1 MRGSSGFRVAVTADA
16 VRPDGSSIHG
26 DLRLNRL
33 AEHGIDWE
41 VLPAYSDPIPPAQ
54 LAGIDAVLSMGHT
67 TFDAGT
73 LAQAPGLRLISR
85 FGAGYETIN
94 LDDCTLAGVVVT
106 NTPVPVRRPLAAA
119 GLTMLL
125 ALAHHLLA
133 KDRITRTSQWQQ
145 REHHRGSAL
154 DGAVLGIV
162 GFGSVGVELARMAAP
177 LGLQVVGNN
186 RSGRSPQ
193 AEELGVQ
200 LMGLDELLRRSD
212 YVVLCAALTPETVNL
227 IDARKLE
234 LMKPSAFLI
243 NIGRGKLVDTA
254 ALRTALRTGRIAGA
268 GLDVFEPEPLDP
280 DDELLRME
288 NVLLS
293 PHSLCWTEDFTRDV
307 SPAALGSIIAVAA
320 GHRPA
325 NVLNPE
331 VFETG
336 AWAGRNRPRA
346 DSLFL

>member
-1 MRGSSGFRVAVTADA
+1 MRG
-16 VRPDGSSIHG
+16 RPGWMGWTRCS
-26 DLRLNRL
+26 RW
-33 AEHGIDWE
+33 GIQRST
-41 VLPAYSDPIPPAQ
+41 P
-54 LAGIDAVLSMGHT
+54 GRR
-67 TFDAGT
+67 DAGT

-106 NTPVPVRRPLAAA
+106 NTPAPVRRPLAAA

-145 REHHRGSAL
+145 REHHRGAAL

-162 GFGSVGVELARMAAP
+162 GFGSVGVELARKAAP

-186 RSGRSPQ
+186 RSGRSPA

-200 LMGLDELLRRSD
+200 LMGLDELLCRSD
-212 YVVLCAALTPETVNL
+212 FVVLCAALTPETANL
-227 IDARKLE
+227 IDARNLE

-254 ALRTALRTGRIAGA
+254 ALRTALRTGQIASA
-268 GLDVFEPEPLDP
+268 GLDAFEPEPLDP
-280 DDELLRME
+280 DGRAAPDGECAAVPALA
-288 NVLLS
+288 VLDGGL
-293 PHSLCWTEDFTRDV
+293 HRDV
-307 SPAALGSIIAVAA
+307 AAAALGSIISVAA

-331 VFETG
+331 VFETA
-336 AWAGRNRPRA
+336 AWAGRNRTRT